1 MNSASNENNSP
12 GGFQSLSDPPHGS
25 DSPVESGGDRDARSI
40 FSNNYNATKTEHDLP
55 MIRMPVVRLE
65 RLGELSDTDSVS
77 SRMSVASAVS
87 ANSKR
92 SRKRA
97 REGPDSGSD
106 SPASDTER
114 VRKGRPTTTGK
125 YAGIGLS
132 RREAAAATK
141 AAAVAKKLEDDE
153 RQIAALTKRVVEGRA
168 TPRSESSDSA
178 ALGVEAEEL
187 PASDLN
193 QKMTN
198 AVAAIRRVGKVS
210 KGLSGCSQKAIK
222 EATAS
227 ILECAQVL
235 LTRTDTEE
243 TALLRAQ
250 NTRLA
255 AQVEALRKEHLEL
268 KAEMANFRRE
278 HLRREVGLL
287 SATPDATLQPQQK
300 QQQSPQETELA
311 RLIRQEMASFNARF
325 SVLEGRILRPPLAAD
340 QRSAPA
346 PTYAA
351 KAAAPRATQPAQAA
365 AAKKGKSK
373 AAKKASAAQ
382 AAAPRVTQPD
392 GRDRPAS
399 RNPPSTPDAEW
410 KVAGDAK
417 KKKKEARQR
426 AKKEAQKKKEEGV
439 AAAKRRPARLRTPRS
454 TAVAL
459 TLQPGAEERGLSY
472 ADILAK
478 AKAEISLSD
487 LGITGLRC
495 KTTATGGRLLEVSGA
510 TSGPKAD
517 ALAEKLRAS
526 LGSDDVRVSRPTKCA
541 VLRISGLDDSATIE
555 EVVAAVSKTGGCP
568 PDQVKAGT
576 IRHAPTAEAFPVL
589 PVSGGWTRGGTV
601 HR

>member
-1 MNSASNENNSP
+1 M
-12 GGFQSLSDPPHGS
+12 
-25 DSPVESGGDRDARSI
+25 
-40 FSNNYNATKTEHDLP
+40 
-55 MIRMPVVRLE
+55 
-65 RLGELSDTDSVS
+65 
-77 SRMSVASAVS
+77 ASAV
-87 ANSKR
+87 SKR

-97 REGPDSGSD
+97 REVPDSGSD
-106 SPASDTER
+106 SARSDTPT
-114 VRKGRPTTTGK
+114 RKGRPTTTGK

-141 AAAVAKKLEDDE
+141 AAAAAVKQMEDE

-178 ALGVEAEEL
+178 ALEVEAEEL

-193 QKMTN
+193 RRMTD
-198 AVAAIRRVGKVS
+198 AVAAIKRVGKVS
-210 KGLSGCSQKAIK
+210 KGLSGCSQKALK

-287 SATPDATLQPQQK
+287 SATPDATPQPQQ
-300 QQQSPQETELA
+300 QQQSPQETELV

-373 AAKKASAAQ
+373 AAKKASAAHAAAPQ

-426 AKKEAQKKKEEGV
+426 AKKEAHKKKEEGV
-439 AAAKRRPARLRTPRS
+439 AAATRRPARLRTPRS

-576 IRHAPTAEAFPVL
+576 IRHAITTEAFPVL